1 MLEGYSPQA
10 VATALPKL
18 HHALP
23 NFNSNHALQAQ
34 LILQWDANF
43 GSQVLEVWKPC
54 DRTWT
59 EVFGR
64 ATDTKLA
71 IRLALP
77 SLGRAGVRS
86 AIAAAGAVHG
96 GEKLV
101 MLMAAL
107 SSSPDDTCSKGL
119 PTPEPGAS
127 TQSTQQPHRFLPATL
142 SVNNTPLL
150 PPLNET
156 PAKGRMTTEF
166 PAPSAHPP
174 LAPITS
180 SNPSR
185 AIDPIPSVSRHLLT
199 PDSAKENV
207 HPSASKTYRNSAS
220 RAARTPPTQ
229 EQSASFQ
236 QLFAKD
242 DARRL
247 QTTPLKTF
255 STGQP
260 PQPTAFRNATNL
272 PDLSSSITPLRH
284 KANHNPVSEFPPN
297 TRLSSSNPTQALRL
311 TSPKI
316 LPTAP
321 LDPIV
326 EEEDRCMDPTSPSPR
341 HEPAPVPS
349 IADDEVA
356 ESDLEQA
363 GFTVPRQVERFPS
376 VDGFSREMGVDYEQ
390 EDCTDGG
397 FEGGSLSEHD
407 DQDHSQSE
415 RGTVSEDEHST
426 PEDDDDEPIQEEYSD
441 GEIDPIAL
449 NPWTWSQ
456 EINDEKVDSWGIEGF
471 IEKDPRG
478 TAPVRARWMYEAR
491 KGGRMFSIET
501 R

>member
-10 VATALPKL
+10 VATALPNL

-34 LILQWDANF
+34 LILQWDADF
-43 GSQVLEVWKPC
+43 GSRVLEVWKPC

-64 ATDTKLA
+64 ATDAKLA

-86 AIAAAGAVHG
+86 AIAATGAVHG

-127 TQSTQQPHRFLPATL
+127 TQSTQQPHHFLPETL
-142 SVNNTPLL
+142 SVNNKPLL

-156 PAKGRMTTEF
+156 PAKGSMTTKS
-166 PAPSAHPP
+166 PALSAHPP
-174 LAPITS
+174 LAPITG

-185 AIDPIPSVSRHLLT
+185 AIGPIPSVSRHLST
-199 PDSAKENV
+199 PHSAKENV

-236 QLFAKD
+236 QLFAED

-272 PDLSSSITPLRH
+272 PDLSSSIT
-284 KANHNPVSEFPPN
+284 
-297 TRLSSSNPTQALRL
+297 RLSSSNLTQAPRL

-316 LPTAP
+316 FPTAP

-341 HEPAPVPS
+341 HEPTPVPS
-349 IADDEVA
+349 IPDDEVA
-356 ESDLEQA
+356 ESDMEQA
-363 GFTVPRQVERFPS
+363 DFTIPRQAERFPS
-376 VDGFSREMGVDYEQ
+376 VDGFSREMDVDDE
-390 EDCTDGG
+390 EGNCTDGG
-397 FEGGSLSEHD
+397 LERGSPSEHD
-407 DQDHSQSE
+407 SQDHSQSE
-415 RGTVSEDEHST
+415 RGTDSEDEHST
-426 PEDDDDEPIQEEYSD
+426 PEDDDDEPLQEEYSD

-456 EINDEKVDSWGIEGF
+456 EINDEKVDSWGIEDF

-491 KGGRMFSIET
+491 KG
-501 R
+501 